1 MKKISKIIKDLQ
13 TYLKIDT
20 DDKAGLYL
28 TLIFHLV
35 IIIIL
40 LAYSIHKQLKTE
52 TSFVL
57 DFTAQEELE
66 KRQAHEQMV
75 ASVSEELDALIK
87 AAQQQG
93 KTPRNVAVDVNA
105 PLKDDKRSDGRDVYD
120 KARRLQEKLDQSRK
134 DAQKASDS
142 DDNIDLGGENNSA
155 ENESYTGPAVIS
167 YSLDGRKAMSL
178 PVPAYKCLGAGDV
191 TVTIVVN
198 RKGYVVAEKVM
209 ESVSSTDQCL
219 RDYALKAASRSRF
232 SSSKDAPERQGGQIV
247 YRFISQ

>member
-1 MKKISKIIKDLQ
+1 MKRISKIIKELRSI
-13 TYLKIDT
+13 LKIDT

-57 DFTAQEELE
+57 DFTGQEELE
-66 KRQAHEQMV
+66 KRLAQEELT

-87 AAQQQG
+87 AAQKQASN
-93 KTPRNVAVDVNA
+93 PRNVAVDVNA
-105 PLKDDKRSDGRDVYD
+105 PLKDSRNSNGSDVYD
-120 KARRLQEKLDQSRK
+120 DARRLQEKLDQSRR
-134 DAQKASDS
+134 DAERMSDS
-142 DDNIDLGGENNSA
+142 DDNIDMGGASQTTET
-155 ENESYTGPAVIS
+155 ESYVGPSVIS
-167 YSLDGRKAMSL
+167 YSVDGRKAMSL

-198 RKGYVVAEKVM
+198 RRGYVIAEKIM
-209 ESVSSTDQCL
+209 ESVSSTDECL
-219 RDYALKAASRSRF
+219 REYALKAASRSRF
-232 SSSKDAPERQGGQIV
+232 NSSKDAPERQGGQIV

>member
-1 MKKISKIIKDLQ
+1 MKKTSKIINTLQ
-13 TYLKIDT
+13 RILKIDT

-40 LAYSIHKQLKTE
+40 LAYSIHKQLTAE

-66 KRQAHEQMV
+66 KRQAQEELA

-87 AAQQQG
+87 AAQRQRN
-93 KTPRNVAVDVNA
+93 TPRNVAVDVNA
-105 PLKDDKRSDGRDVYD
+105 PLKDDKHSDGSDVYD
-120 KARRLQEKLDQSRK
+120 DARRLQQKLDQSRRE
-134 DAQKASDS
+134 AERMTDS
-142 DDNIDLGGENNSA
+142 DDNVDMGGEDKHESA
-155 ENESYTGPAVIS
+155 EVYSGPSVIS
-167 YSLDGRKAMSL
+167 YSLDGRKAQSL

-198 RKGYVVAEKVM
+198 RKGYVIAEKVL

-232 SSSKDAPERQGGQIV
+232 SASKDAPERQGGQIV
-247 YRFISQ
+247 YRFVSQ